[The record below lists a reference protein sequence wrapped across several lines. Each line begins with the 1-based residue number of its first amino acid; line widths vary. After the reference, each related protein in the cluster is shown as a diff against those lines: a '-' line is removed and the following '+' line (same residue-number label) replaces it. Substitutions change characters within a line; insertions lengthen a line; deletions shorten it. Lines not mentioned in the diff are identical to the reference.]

1 MPRRGFLTE
10 DGDTLV
16 LGTERNQIRLPPYD
30 RLDLRLRKAFLFRW
44 GVFTLSGEVLN
55 VLNRKNEYNVEST
68 LFSLART
75 GQFSSGLRTGFPVA
89 PSIGLSVQ
97 F

>member
-1 MPRRGFLTE
+1 
-10 DGDTLV
+10 
-16 LGTERNQIRLPPYD
+16 
-30 RLDLRLRKAFLFRW
+30 
-44 GVFTLSGEVLN
+44 VLN

-68 LFSLART
+68 LLSLART
-75 GQFSSGLRTGFPVA
+75 GQFKSGLRTGFPVA

>member
-1 MPRRGFLTE
+1 M
-10 DGDTLV
+10 
-16 LGTERNQIRLPPYD
+16 
-30 RLDLRLRKAFLFRW
+30 
-44 GVFTLSGEVLN
+44 LN

-68 LFSLART
+68 LLTIART
-75 GQFSSGLRTGFPVA
+75 GQYSSGLRKGFPAA

>member
-1 MPRRGFLTE
+1 VVARRGV
-10 DGDTLV
+10 GD
-16 LGTERNQIRLPPYD
+16 RRPARD
-30 RLDLRLRKAFLFRW
+30 
-44 GVFTLSGEVLN
+44 VFTLSGEALN

-68 LFSLART
+68 PLSLART
-75 GQFSSGLRTGFPVA
+75 GKFKSGLRTGFPAA

>member
-1 MPRRGFLTE
+1 MASPQQLIIIERKPVRSNTCGRSLTRRLHQLKSWAETGLA
-10 DGDTLV
+10 DN
-16 LGTERNQIRLPPYD
+16 LGINVR
-30 RLDLRLRKAFLFRW
+30 
-44 GVFTLSGEVLN
+44 N

-68 LFSLART
+68 LLLLART
-75 GQFSSGLRTGFPVA
+75 GQFTSGLRTGFRVA

>member
-1 MPRRGFLTE
+1 
-10 DGDTLV
+10 
-16 LGTERNQIRLPPYD
+16 
-30 RLDLRLRKAFLFRW
+30 
-44 GVFTLSGEVLN
+44 VLN

-68 LFSLART
+68 LLSLART
-75 GQFSSGLRTGFPVA
+75 GQFASGLRTGFPVA